1 MVKEAD
7 FYSVDETAKV
17 LGIPVRRVFG
27 MLCGGELEG
36 YQDEWAR
43 WRVPASAVQRVR
55 RDSRLS
61 YDPGGPPEDDAESR
75 TEEDETLVGDA
86 ATTIISDGKPPWKLP
101 SRTDLPGAEETTQ
114 DAGEALVSWEQYI
127 HTESGETETTEMLPR
142 GERRRTAAS
151 EADHAEIIRE
161 LTERLSAAA
170 AENKELQARLERAAV
185 TEATLRE
192 SLERERQRAD
202 FEKAPTEC
210 TATGRLEE
218 EPMPRWGEGFWHRF
232 FR

>member
-1 MVKEAD
+1 MKEAD
-7 FYSVDETAKV
+7 FYSAEETAKV
-17 LGIPVRRVFG
+17 LGIPVSRVFG

-36 YQDEWAR
+36 FQDEWAR
-43 WRVPASAVQRVR
+43 WRVPASAVQRVS
-55 RDSRLS
+55 RDFSLS
-61 YDPGGPPEDDAESR
+61 YEPGGSREDDAESR
-75 TEEDETLVGDA
+75 PKEDETLVGDA
-86 ATTIISDGKPPWKLP
+86 ATTVNSDGKPPWKLP
-101 SRTDLPGAEETTQ
+101 SRTDLPSTEETTQ
-114 DAGEALVSWEQYI
+114 DTGEALASREQYI
-127 HTESGETETTEMLPR
+127 HTKSGETETIEMLPH
-142 GERRRTAAS
+142 GERWRTAAS

-202 FEKAPTEC
+202 LEKAPAEH

-218 EPMPRWGEGFWHRF
+218 EPAPRWGEGLWRRF